1 MKIQIIPLVLC
12 LTACSTVSLKDVSKG
27 SNENND
33 APPIVENRTKKNNS
47 GVTVEVDT
55 DARIEVRKIDIPKRN
70 DPNGIFR
77 DYLIYFDLDE
87 YTVQDKFLPL
97 LKQHAEFLVKNPD
110 EFVFIE
116 GHTDERG
123 GAEYNLALGQRR
135 ANAVKV
141 VLMNYG
147 VSEKQAEAFSYG
159 SEKPRIIGSNEEAWS
174 ENRRVELYY
183 RN

>member
-1 MKIQIIPLVLC
+1 MKKIIPLLFC
-12 LTACSTVSLKDVSKG
+12 LAGCSTVTFKDVPSTDN
-27 SNENND
+27 ST
-33 APPIVENRTKKNNS
+33 APIVENRTKKSNS
-47 GVTVEVDT
+47 SVEVQVVPNDKV
-55 DARIEVRKIDIPKRN
+55 EVKKVDISKRP
-70 DPNGIFR
+70 DPNIILQ

-87 YTVQDKFLPL
+87 YTVRDEFLPL
-97 LKQHAEFLVKNPD
+97 LKKHAEFLMKNPN

-141 VLMNYG
+141 VLLHYG
-147 VSEKQAEAFSYG
+147 VSENQMEAFSYG
-159 SEKPRIIGSNEEAWS
+159 AEKPRIIGSNEEAWS